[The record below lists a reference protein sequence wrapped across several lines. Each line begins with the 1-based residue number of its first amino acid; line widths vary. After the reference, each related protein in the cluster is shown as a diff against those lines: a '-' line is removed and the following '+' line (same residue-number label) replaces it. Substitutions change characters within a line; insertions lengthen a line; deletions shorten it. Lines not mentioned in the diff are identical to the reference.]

1 MRTLYIDTSS
11 NFLYTGIVQDETLLI
26 ELQEKLEQ
34 NLSRD
39 ALPEIASMFD
49 RVNLKP
55 NDIDKII
62 VVDGPGSFT
71 GIRIGITIAKVY
83 AHTLNKKITTISSLE
98 AMATSFDKASYYVP
112 IIDARRGYVYAAI
125 YSKERKEILFPQHIK
140 LSLLE
145 DRLSK
150 LNDYLIITNDEIKL
164 EGIKVTY
171 KPDILN
177 IVTTF
182 KNRRNINPHS
192 VNPNYLKLTEAEE
205 SLISN
210 DRKTN

>member
-71 GIRIGITIAKVY
+71 GVRIGITIAKVY